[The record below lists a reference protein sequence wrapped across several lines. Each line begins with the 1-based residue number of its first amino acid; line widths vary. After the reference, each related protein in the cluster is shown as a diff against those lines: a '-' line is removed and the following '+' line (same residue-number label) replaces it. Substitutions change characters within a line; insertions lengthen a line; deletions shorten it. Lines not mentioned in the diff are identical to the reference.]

1 MEDNEY
7 IKRKLKEN
15 YEEQT
20 KDDTK
25 EYSEEEIDNVNLDS
39 KNIFDSY
46 EESQTY
52 QKEIRNS
59 IVSQLHFK
67 DKWRKRATWGFSLL
81 TIALLINLLV
91 MVYGFTEKIETKVI
105 ILFISLTFIH
115 TFTIIIFLFKYIFS
129 STDELIKHNKEMFK
143 K

>member
-46 EESQTY
+46 KESQTY
-52 QKEIRNS
+52 QKE
-59 IVSQLHFK
+59 L
-67 DKWRKRATWGFSLL
+67 
-81 TIALLINLLV
+81 
-91 MVYGFTEKIETKVI
+91 EK
-105 ILFISLTFIH
+105 
-115 TFTIIIFLFKYIFS
+115 S
-129 STDELIKHNKEMFK
+129 SDQ
-143 K
+143 